1 MGNLVSGLGFGN
13 TMGLSSAAAVGQ
25 SYLNKRSQ
33 DDATNA
39 QIDIAARNTAF
50 NAEEAEKSRTFNA
63 AEASKARDFN
73 AGQAQLQRDYET
85 QMSNTAYQRA
95 TSDMKAAGI
104 NPMLAVS
111 QGGASTP
118 SGASASGP
126 AASGPAAS
134 AQHPGNLR
142 ASFNDII
149 GSAGAAADVA
159 VKMATA
165 EKLETG
171 AAVDRANVPVLRE
184 EERKRAIEVDKIKEE
199 ITKIVQDYHLSAAQR
214 AKVQEETQNA
224 IDQGRQI
231 RAVTDNVQVNTALSR
246 LEIPRATN
254 TAEAQK
260 SWWMRNIA
268 PYLPDVLKSTSSAA
282 SASRIFK

>member
-13 TMGLSSAAAVGQ
+13 QMGLSSAAAVGQ
-25 SYLNKRSQ
+25 SYLNKRAQ

-50 NAEEAEKSRTFNA
+50 NAEQAELSRTFNA

-73 AGQAQLQRDYET
+73 ASQAQLQRDYET

-95 TSDMKAAGI
+95 TADMKAAGI
-104 NPMLAVS
+104 NPMLAVA

-126 AASGPAAS
+126 AASGPS
-134 AQHPGNLR
+134 ATAQNPGPLK
-142 ASFNDII
+142 ASFNDILQ
-149 GSAGAAADVA
+149 SANAVADVA
-159 VKMATA
+159 MKFAQADKTTTEADLNRETKGTPTEQRQLIKDQATA
-165 EKLETG
+165 
-171 AAVDRANVPVLRE
+171 V
-184 EERKRAIEVDKIKEE
+184 
-199 ITKIVQDYHLSAAQR
+199 VQQYYLTAAQR
-214 AKVQEETQNA
+214 ERTMQEINNA

-231 RAVTDNVQVNTALSR
+231 RATTGNIELDTKLRELTTQKSVN
-246 LEIPRATN
+246 E
-254 TAEAQK
+254 AEAAK

-268 PYLPDVLKSTSSAA
+268 PYLPSILQGTSSASGA
-282 SASRIFK
+282 ARVFK

>member
-13 TMGLSSAAAVGQ
+13 QMGLSSAAAGAQ
-25 SYLNKRSQ
+25 AYMNKRSQ

-50 NAEEAEKSRTFNA
+50 NAEEAERARTFNA

-95 TSDMKAAGI
+95 TADMKAAGI

-126 AASGPAAS
+126 AASGPAAT
-134 AQHPGNLR
+134 AQHPGQIR
-142 ASFNDII
+142 ASFNDIL
-149 GSAGAAADVA
+149 GSAAAAADVSLKLA
-159 VKMATA
+159 SA
-165 EKLETG
+165 EKLETDS
-171 AAVDRANVPVLRE
+171 AVNRAQVPVLRVE
-184 EERKRAIEVDKIKEE
+184 EAKRATEIEKVKEE
-199 ITKIVQDYHLSAAQR
+199 ITKIVQEYHLTAAQR
-214 AKVQEETQNA
+214 AKVMEETQNA

-231 RAVTDNVQVNTALSR
+231 RAVTDNVQANTALTR

-282 SASRIFK
+282 SAARVFK